1 MANCP
6 RAVSGTELLS
16 VCYQFIMIV
25 TYIYVGIYSRDR
37 CMAENVFFSLNVVP
51 FTVTLQFSCRLF
63 NKSTLIINYNLFN
76 KYRQNACNNGTGGAE
91 RG

>member
-1 MANCP
+1 
-6 RAVSGTELLS
+6 
-16 VCYQFIMIV
+16 
-25 TYIYVGIYSRDR
+25 
-37 CMAENVFFSLNVVP
+37 MAENVFFSLNVVP

-91 RG
+91 RGWAGPGWGSHDSRGAPQPGGEHREPRGW